1 MEQINP
7 IFLNLSL
14 ILVVAGVTT
23 LLFKYLK
30 QPIVLGYIVAGFLTG
45 PHFTFFPTVLD
56 QETIT
61 IWGEIGVVFL
71 LFALGL
77 EFNLKKIKK
86 VIGTGAVTA
95 ITEALV
101 MMSIGVL
108 AGRLMGWKSMD
119 ALFLG
124 GMISISSTSIIIKAF
139 EDMKLKTKRFSQIV
153 TGVLV
158 FEDLVAIM
166 LLVLLSTIAVTK
178 QFDGSDMFYEMAKL
192 LLFLILWFTG
202 GIYMIPTLL
211 RKLKKLIN
219 DETLLIVS
227 VGLCLGMVVV
237 AAKSGFSAALGA
249 FVMGSIMSETDE
261 SDRIHKLI
269 SPIKNLFAAVF
280 FISVGMLVD
289 PKMLTE
295 HIWPILIITV
305 IVIIMKPLSATIG
318 ILLSGKPLKQS
329 MQAGACLSQ
338 IGEFS
343 FIIASLG
350 LSLGVIDA
358 YLYPIIVSVSII
370 TIFLTP
376 YCMRVAE
383 PLYEKIYRIA
393 PAGWQVVMQE
403 YGTGSKTLDHDSDW
417 KQLIKAYMSRILIHS
432 GWLIAVVLLAFNLII
447 PFARDTFGDSTLVEV
462 CLCVV
467 TLIVMSPF
475 LYALM
480 VKRITSDVFDRLWTD
495 HKYARGPLITLRLSR
510 FIIGGL
516 FIGVV
521 LGGFLSLKF
530 TLLVPVVVG
539 IVVIIALSQRLKK
552 HYYNMEEQFL
562 ANIDKT
568 KRRSGIAIPRQ
579 LAGDIHLEYIEMMIY
594 SSLVGLT
601 IRQIHRQ
608 FHTGAQVISITRR
621 AQRIDLPSNDET
633 LHAGDRVLIVGNDQQ
648 IMNFRNSAEAPSPMP
663 MFMPSN
669 ADLDLYQVTISDSSP
684 LCGEKAHVSELVNK
698 YDFMLVGIQRGTS
711 RFVRARNDLVFASG
725 DTLWVVGNKKDL
737 HRIF

>member
-1 MEQINP
+1 MEHINP

-56 QETIT
+56 QQTIT

-101 MMSIGVL
+101 MMAIGIL

-139 EDMKLKTKRFSQIV
+139 DDMKLKTKRFSQIV

-166 LLVLLSTIAVTK
+166 LLVLLSTLAVTS

-192 LLFLILWFTG
+192 LLFLILWYTG
-202 GIYMIPTLL
+202 GIYIIPTLL

-219 DETLLIVS
+219 DETLLVVS
-227 VGLCLGMVVV
+227 IGLCLAMVVI
-237 AAKSGFSAALGA
+237 AAKAGFSAALGA

-261 SDRIHKLI
+261 SERIHKLI
-269 SPIKNLFAAVF
+269 SPIKDLFAAVF
-280 FISVGMLVD
+280 FISVGMLVE
-289 PKMLTE
+289 PKMLVE
-295 HIWPILIITV
+295 HIWPILIITA
-305 IVIIMKPLSATIG
+305 IVLTIKPLAATIG
-318 ILLSGKPLKQS
+318 VLLSGKPLKQS

-350 LSLGVIDA
+350 LSLGVINA

-376 YCMRVAE
+376 YCMRIAE
-383 PLYEKIYRIA
+383 PLYERLYRMA
-393 PAGWQVVMQE
+393 PTGWQVVMQE

-417 KQLIKAYMSRILIHS
+417 KQLLKSYVSRILIHS
-432 GWLIAVVLLAFNLII
+432 GWLIAVVLLTFNLLI
-447 PFARDTFGDSTLVEV
+447 PFARNTFGDSTLVEV

-467 TLIVMSPF
+467 TLIAMSPF

-510 FIIGGL
+510 FVIGAL

-521 LGGFLSLKF
+521 LGRFLSLKL
-530 TLLVPVVVG
+530 TLLAPVVVG

-552 HYYNMEEQFL
+552 HYYSMEQQFL

-568 KRRSGIAIPRQ
+568 KRRSGIAIPQQ
-579 LAGDIHLEYIEMMIY
+579 LVGDIHLEYIDLMMY

-621 AQRIDLPSNDET
+621 EQRLDLPSNEET

-648 IMNFRNSAEAPSPMP
+648 IMNFRNCAEAPSPVP
-663 MFMPSN
+663 MSTPSN
-669 ADLDLYQVTISDSSP
+669 IDLDLYQVTISDSSP

-711 RFVRARNDLVFASG
+711 RFIRARQDLVFAPG
-725 DTLWVVGNKKDL
+725 DTLWVVGNKKSL